1 MDSSLPVLYRPSLL
15 SDRISNLVP
24 KILHNLLLF
33 VRWQYHFAT
42 FVKKN
47 DLNSS
52 FGIFAVSQLHS
63 MCFCF
68 LHGWMSDFKLRYYV
82 ITIRAVGSITQ
93 SVPHGLQ
100 EHVYAV
106 AGFRGTL

>member
-1 MDSSLPVLYRPSLL
+1 
-15 SDRISNLVP
+15 
-24 KILHNLLLF
+24 
-33 VRWQYHFAT
+33 
-42 FVKKN
+42 
-47 DLNSS
+47 
-52 FGIFAVSQLHS
+52 
-63 MCFCF
+63 
-68 LHGWMSDFKLRYYV
+68 MSDFKLRYYV